1 MAPQSICCRPHLAK
15 IKRHFLHSKINIKR
29 CNLLSK
35 DQQMLDKEQVAIN
48 SILELN
54 EGNVKMKITLT
65 VEGLVFQYSGGS
77 IKRETFFQQN
87 KKSF

>member
-29 CNLLSK
+29 CNLLSEDK
-35 DQQMLDKEQVAIN
+35 KMLDKEQVAIN

-54 EGNVKMKITLT
+54 EDNVKMKITLT
-65 VEGLVFQYSGGS
+65 DYERVGFS
-77 IKRETFFQQN
+77 IFWRINQMRNFFPA
-87 KKSF
+87 K